1 MATNIHSTAVI
12 QPGAQLGANVEIGPY
27 TVVGP
32 HVSIGDGTRVGP
44 QVMLDGHTEIG
55 AENFIVGQSSLGTP
69 PQDFSYKG
77 EPTRLIVGDR
87 NTIREFVTINRG
99 TVKGGGLTRIGSDCL
114 LMACCHV
121 AHDCELEDRVI
132 LGNGVLL
139 AGHTLVEHHAN
150 LSGMAGAVAF
160 ITVGAHAYVGGMTR
174 MSKDVP
180 PYMIVDGHDSRVRGV
195 NTIGLKRAGFSLEEI
210 EALRETHRIIWRSGK
225 ARGSALEEIKAR
237 IAGGKGLGPHVQ
249 YLIESMERTDLG
261 LKGRYR
267 ESRRQHYIDL
277 GVRRILEGEP
287 IS

>member
-1 MATNIHSTAVI
+1 
-12 QPGAQLGANVEIGPY
+12 
-27 TVVGP
+27 
-32 HVSIGDGTRVGP
+32 
-44 QVMLDGHTEIG
+44 MLDGHTDIG
-55 AENFIVGQSSLGTP
+55 EENFIVGQSSLGTP
-69 PQDFSYKG
+69 PQDFSYRG
-77 EPTRLIVGDR
+77 EDARLVVGHR

-99 TVKGGGLTRIGSDCL
+99 TVKGGGYTRIGSDNL

-121 AHDCELEDRVI
+121 AHDCALEDHVI

-160 ITVGAHAYVGGMTR
+160 ITVGAYAYVGGMTR

-195 NTIGLKRAGFSLEEI
+195 NTIGLKRAGFTPEEI
-210 EALRETHRIIWRSGK
+210 EVLRDAHRRIWRSGL
-225 ARGSALEEIKAR
+225 ARGSALEEMTKEE
-237 IAGGKGLGPHVQ
+237 GWGPHVQ
-249 YLIESMERTDLG
+249 YLLESMVRTDQG

-267 ESRRQHYIDL
+267 ESQRKQYTEL

-287 IS
+287 T

>member
-1 MATNIHSTAVI
+1 MATKIHSTAVI
-12 QPGAQLGANVEIGPY
+12 APGAELGTDVEIGPY
-27 TVVGP
+27 TVVGAQ
-32 HVSIGDGTRVGP
+32 VRIGDRTRIGP
-44 QVMLDGHTEIG
+44 QVMLDGVTEIG
-55 AENFIVGQSSLGTP
+55 EENFIVGQASLGTP
-69 PQDFSYKG
+69 PQDFSYRG
-77 EPTRLIVGDR
+77 EDTRLYVGDR

-99 TVKGGGLTRIGSDCL
+99 TIKGGGVTRIGSDNL

-195 NTIGLKRAGFSLEEI
+195 NTIGLKRAGFTAEEI
-210 EALRETHRIIWRSGK
+210 EELRGAHRKLWRSGG
-225 ARGSALEEIKAR
+225 ARGAALQELREEPD
-237 IAGGKGLGPHVQ
+237 LGRHVR
-249 YLIESMERTDLG
+249 YLIESIDRTDLG

-267 ESRRQHYIDL
+267 ESRRQYYAEL
-277 GVRRILEGEP
+277 GARRILEGEP

>member
-12 QPGAQLGANVEIGPY
+12 APGAELGADVEIGPY
-27 TVVGP
+27 TVVGSQ
-32 HVSIGDGTRVGP
+32 VKVGDRTRIGP
-44 QVMLDGHTEIG
+44 QVMLDGVTEIG
-55 AENFIVGQSSLGTP
+55 EDNFIVGQASLGTP

-77 EPTRLIVGDR
+77 EDTRLYLGDR

-99 TVKGGGLTRIGSDCL
+99 TIKGGGVTRIGSDNL

-160 ITVGAHAYVGGMTR
+160 ITIGAHAYIGGMTR

-195 NTIGLKRAGFSLEEI
+195 NTIGLKRAGFTTEEI
-210 EALRETHRIIWRSGK
+210 EELRIAHRKLWRSGG
-225 ARGSALEEIKAR
+225 ARGAALEELR
-237 IAGGKGLGPHVQ
+237 GEPNLGPHVKH
-249 YLIESMERTDLG
+249 LIESMDRTDLG

-267 ESRRQHYIDL
+267 ESRRQYYSEL
-277 GVRRILEGEP
+277 GKRRILEGEP
-287 IS
+287 IA

>member
-12 QPGAQLGANVEIGPY
+12 APGAELGTDVEIGPY

-32 HVSIGDGTRVGP
+32 QVRIGDRTRIGP
-44 QVMLDGHTEIG
+44 QVMLDGVTEIG
-55 AENFIVGQSSLGTP
+55 EANSIVGQASLGTP

-77 EPTRLIVGDR
+77 EDTRLIVGDR

-99 TVKGGGLTRIGSDCL
+99 TIKGGGVTRIGSDNL

-139 AGHTLVEHHAN
+139 AGHTRVEHHAN

-160 ITVGAHAYVGGMTR
+160 ITIGAHAYIGGMTR

-195 NTIGLKRAGFSLEEI
+195 NTIGLKRAGFTPEAIEE
-210 EALRETHRIIWRSGK
+210 LRLAHRKLWRSGG
-225 ARGSALEEIKAR
+225 ARGAALQELREEPD
-237 IAGGKGLGPHVQ
+237 LGPHVR
-249 YLIESMERTDLG
+249 YLIESMDRTDLG

-267 ESRRQHYIDL
+267 ESQRQYYSEL
-277 GVRRILEGEP
+277 GVRRILEGEA